1 VEALYREYKNN
12 DKVAILLVYIR
23 EAHPARAG
31 TKPAS
36 GDAASTAYR
45 DITQPK
51 NLDERVI
58 AADRCM
64 RGLKL
69 TLPILIDNMQGVV
82 QKAYSGLPAAT
93 AVVDME
99 GRIAFYS
106 RGPNGAQPQ
115 KAKAVIEGLLRTQ

>member
-23 EAHPARAG
+23 EAHPARES
-31 TKPAS
+31 TRPVS
-36 GDAASTAYR
+36 GDAASTSYK
-45 DITQPK
+45 DIAQPK

-58 AADRCM
+58 AADKCM
-64 RGLKL
+64 RGLKF

-93 AVVDME
+93 AVVDMK
-99 GRIAFYS
+99 GKIAFYS

-115 KAKAVIEGLLRTQ
+115 KAKAVIDRLLKAE